1 MEAFKSIIIIF
12 SLLCSA
18 NLFSINVSIVENK
31 LFLDGEPLY
40 MKGICY
46 HPVPKGS
53 TKRNFLTLEEDLVL
67 MKEAGINT
75 IRVYEPIDDINVL
88 NAIND
93 ANMKVVIS
101 FGYNQN
107 GIYDI
112 ISGTYI
118 EYVKKYLDHDA
129 IIMWELG
136 NEYNYNPQ
144 WFEGD
149 IDNWYRAMN
158 QASIKIQ
165 TIDKNRLVSSAHGD
179 IPDSNALQ
187 LGSSINIWGV
197 NIYRWDEPAS
207 VFDDWKAVSDKPIY
221 FSEIGSD
228 SYMTKS
234 TNVYK
239 IGINEKAQSDAN
251 TIILNEIIDNVAFNE
266 GAFIFQF
273 ADGLW
278 KAGNP
283 SIQDT
288 GGSAP
293 NSDGTPYDGTANEEY
308 WGIVDIYRRKKD
320 TFYAIKN
327 IYSEFRLEESSSKQ

>member
-1 MEAFKSIIIIF
+1 
-12 SLLCSA
+12 
-18 NLFSINVSIVENK
+18 
-31 LFLDGEPLY
+31 

-93 ANMKVVIS
+93 ANMKGVIS

-308 WGIVDIYRRKKD
+308 WGIVDIDRRKKD

-327 IYSEFRLEESSSKQ
+327 IYSEFKLEESSSKQ

>member
-1 MEAFKSIIIIF
+1 MESFKSIIIIF

-308 WGIVDIYRRKKD
+308 WGIVDIDRRKKN

>member
-1 MEAFKSIIIIF
+1 
-12 SLLCSA
+12 
-18 NLFSINVSIVENK
+18 
-31 LFLDGEPLY
+31 

-75 IRVYEPIDDINVL
+75 IRVYEPIDDINAL

-308 WGIVDIYRRKKD
+308 WGIVDIDRRKKD

>member
-75 IRVYEPIDDINVL
+75 IRVYEPIDDINAL

-179 IPDSNALQ
+179 IPDSNALH

-308 WGIVDIYRRKKD
+308 WGIVDIDRRKKD